1 MIKEINSVRPSGV
14 QNNKATEYIIH
25 TDKSDSD
32 TIKSNKKFD
41 SIEINKLISDNEKR
55 INEFKEQI
63 KKMIAKQ
70 GEESNITLLG
80 QEINVSL
87 EDSQKAA
94 QKVEE
99 GGEYSIEAVATRIM
113 DMAKALSGGDK
124 SKISLLKD
132 AVKKG
137 FEAAGMEF
145 NDGAELPEICNK
157 TYDEIMKRFD
167 DWQKE

>member
-14 QNNKATEYIIH
+14 QNNKAAAYIKH
-25 TDKSDSD
+25 KDKSDSA
-32 TIKSNKKFD
+32 TIKNNKKFD

-55 INEFKEQI
+55 ISEFKEQI

-70 GEESNITLLG
+70 GEESNLTLFG
-80 QEINVSL
+80 QKINVSL

-94 QKVEE
+94 QQVEE
-99 GGEYSIEAVATRIM
+99 GGEYSIDAVATRIM

-137 FEAAGMEF
+137 FDAAGMEF
-145 NDGAELPEICNK
+145 NDGAGLPEICNK